1 MTMPAGRSRDP
12 ITVWHRLLRGYG
24 PFLLLAALALG
35 MAIFVPSRVPDHE
48 RATAADATS
57 SGPSGGGARP
67 GAGGTGAAT
76 DPGADGTG
84 AAPAVGW
91 GGSTAAP
98 AGTHPCPDRALQVPN
113 DPYSPPCVAFSG
125 SNGGATTRGVTGTE
139 IHFSMRRTQ
148 DASFNDALA
157 GIVGAGIV
165 DSPEDVERTA
175 QVLVQYF
182 NEHFQLYGRKI
193 VLDYYDG
200 QGSLGNELV
209 GNGRDKAEVDATKV
223 AQEIKPFGDLTT
235 LSEPYGDALSRRH
248 VMNFGT
254 PVLSREW
261 YTARRPY
268 AWSVLPDCSTLTEE
282 ATEFI
287 LKRLSGPTAD
297 FAGGALKGA
306 PRKITVI
313 APENSWYQECV
324 RAATAILRAAG
335 TDWDVAP
342 ISYRIDL
349 VTMSNQA
356 ANLVPRL
363 KSQGVT
369 TILCGCDPIF
379 PIFISGTANRERYYP
394 EFVSGY
400 EQDFIG
406 QLWDPTFQRQSF
418 GISPLGPNNSQAAQ
432 DTYGYAAFK
441 SISKDEPANSVD
453 ALYYQLYLVAI
464 GIQGAGPNL
473 TPETFEQGMFAY
485 PEHLGPAGLWGF
497 GPKDYTPMDDY
508 HEFYWDPGGVSTY
521 NGKPGTWKDPHPGQ
535 RYRHGADQLPAG
547 PPTFSQS
554 R

>member
-1 MTMPAGRSRDP
+1 
-12 ITVWHRLLRGYG
+12 
-24 PFLLLAALALG
+24 
-35 MAIFVPSRVPDHE
+35 
-48 RATAADATS
+48 
-57 SGPSGGGARP
+57 
-67 GAGGTGAAT
+67 
-76 DPGADGTG
+76 
-84 AAPAVGW
+84 
-91 GGSTAAP
+91 
-98 AGTHPCPDRALQVPN
+98 
-113 DPYSPPCVAFSG
+113 
-125 SNGGATTRGVTGTE
+125 
-139 IHFSMRRTQ
+139 MRRTQ

-165 DSPEDVERTA
+165 DTPEDVERTT
-175 QVLVQYF
+175 QVLVDYF

-193 VLDYYDG
+193 VLDWYDG

-223 AQEIKPFGDLTT
+223 AEEIQPFGDLTT
-235 LSEPYGDALSRRH
+235 MSEPYGDALSRRK

-261 YTARRPY
+261 YSARRPY

-282 ATEFI
+282 ATEFV
-287 LKRLSGPTAD
+287 LKRLHGGNAD
-297 FAGGALKGA
+297 FAAGDLKGK

-324 RAATAILRAAG
+324 RAATAILKEAG

-342 ISYRIDL
+342 ISYKIDL

-379 PIFISGTANRERYYP
+379 PIFISGTANRERYFP

-406 QLWDPTFQRQSF
+406 QLWDSTFQKQSF
-418 GISPLGPNNSQAAQ
+418 GISPLGPNNSQAPQ

-441 SISKDEPANSVD
+441 SMTKEEPARAVD
-453 ALYYQLYLVAI
+453 AVYYQLYLLVI
-464 GIQGAGPNL
+464 GIQGAGPHL
-473 TPETFEQGMFAY
+473 TPETFEQGMFDY

-497 GPKDYTPMDDY
+497 GPRDYTPMDDY
-508 HEFYWDPGGVSTY
+508 HEFYWDPDGVSTY
-521 NGKPGTWKDPHPGQ
+521 NGKPGTWRDPHPGK
-535 RYRHGADQLPAG
+535 RYRHGADEMVPG
-547 PPTFSQS
+547 PPSFAKS
-554 R
+554 